1 MPLLARMVAFP
12 LTVDVRSGA
21 VSGIVE
27 LLADRRLSPNGQV
40 AVAIG
45 PGQGEQ
51 IVQSVGPALG
61 NADVSLVE
69 GGTLDAAH
77 ALAASVRRGSYDAV
91 VGIGGGKTLDVAKY
105 AATLS
110 GLPDGGRRHQPRPR
124 RPRLAGRLARA
135 RGRQGAPTACAS
147 RSRWWSTSTT
157 SRRCPREQLRSG
169 IGDAVSNVSALA
181 DWELAARE
189 RGRADGRRGRRDG
202 PHRRGGASC
211 TGRTRSTPRTS

>member
-1 MPLLARMVAFP
+1 MVAFP

-110 GLPDGGRRHQPRPR
+110 GLHRN
-124 RPRLAGRLARA
+124 AGSS
-135 RGRQGAPTACAS
+135 GV
-147 RSRWWSTSTT
+147 RSK
-157 SRRCPREQLRSG
+157 
-169 IGDAVSNVSALA
+169 
-181 DWELAARE
+181 
-189 RGRADGRRGRRDG
+189 
-202 PHRRGGASC
+202 
-211 TGRTRSTPRTS
+211 